1 MATLSAAACTAA
13 CDAIVNLLD
22 GGSGTD
28 PVVFFGTS
36 GNVEVAKCAM
46 GHTAAFG
53 AATSAA
59 PSVATA
65 AAIDDDTDANG
76 GIIATS
82 HVTLKNR
89 SGAVI
94 ITCTIGTTS
103 STDFQIASLTIGA
116 GDTVGVSSLT
126 VTQPAS

>member
-1 MATLSAAACTAA
+1 
-13 CDAIVNLLD
+13 
-22 GGSGTD
+22 
-28 PVVFFGTS
+28 
-36 GNVEVAKCAM
+36 M

-53 AATSAA
+53 AASAAA
-59 PSVATA
+59 PSIATA
-65 AAIDDDTDANG
+65 TTIDDDTDADG
-76 GIIATS
+76 GVIATD
-82 HVTLKNR
+82 HVFLRNR
-89 SGAVI
+89 SGATI

>member
-1 MATLSAAACTAA
+1 MATLSAAACQAA
-13 CDAIVNLLD
+13 CNAIVDLLD
-22 GGSGTD
+22 GGTGSD
-28 PVVFFGTS
+28 PCVFFGTS
-36 GNVEVAKCAM
+36 GDVEVAKCSM

-53 AATSAA
+53 AATLAA

-65 AAIDDDTDANG
+65 AAIDDDTDADG
-76 GIIATS
+76 GVIATN
-82 HVTLKNR
+82 HVFLRNR
-89 SGAVI
+89 SGTTV